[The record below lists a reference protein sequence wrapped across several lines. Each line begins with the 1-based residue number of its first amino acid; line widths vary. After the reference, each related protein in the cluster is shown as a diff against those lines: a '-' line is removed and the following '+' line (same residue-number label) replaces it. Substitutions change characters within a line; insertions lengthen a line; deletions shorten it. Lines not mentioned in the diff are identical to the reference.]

1 MFKDKGSFFEK
12 LAGVI
17 NRDEEYSTD
26 VAEGGDAEEGG
37 DEWLKDGSDEG
48 ELSVD
53 MSQTPSEI
61 IIQAMIAGVKPEN
74 LDISINREMV
84 TIKGHRQSEHEI
96 SEGDF
101 FYKELYWGAFSRT
114 ILLPQ
119 EIEPEGAE
127 ASEKHGL
134 LTIRLPKIDKGKVQ
148 SLKVKSR

>member
-1 MFKDKGSFFEK
+1 MFKDKSSFFEK

-26 VAEGGDAEEGG
+26 TEDRVVADNGG
-37 DEWLKDGSDEG
+37 DELLKEDTDEG

-53 MSQTPSEI
+53 ISQTPTEI

-134 LTIRLPKIDKGKVQ
+134 LTIRLPKVDKNKVQ
-148 SLKVKSR
+148 MLKVRSR

>member
-1 MFKDKGSFFEK
+1 MFKDKSSFFEK

-26 VAEGGDAEEGG
+26 PEDRVVADDGG
-37 DEWLKDGSDEG
+37 DELLKEDTGEG

-53 MSQTPSEI
+53 MSQTPTEL

-134 LTIRLPKIDKGKVQ
+134 LTIRLPKVDKNKVQ
-148 SLKVKSR
+148 MLKVRSR

>member
-17 NRDEEYSTD
+17 NRDEESSTD
-26 VAEGGDAEEGG
+26 IVAEEGAG
-37 DEWLKDGSDEG
+37 ENSDEWLQEETSEG
-48 ELSVD
+48 ELTVD
-53 MSQTPSEI
+53 MSQTPTEI

-84 TIKGHRQSEHEI
+84 TIKGHRQSENEI
-96 SEGDF
+96 SEGDY
-101 FYKELYWGAFSRT
+101 FYKELYWGSFSRT

-134 LTIRLPKIDKGKVQ
+134 LTIRLPKVDKNKVQ
-148 SLKVKSR
+148 MLKVRSR